1 MLQKALI
8 LFFVVASVAG
18 SVGCGS
24 TSNHFVYAT
33 IPAASQII
41 AYREDPNSG
50 VLTQISGSP
59 YAVGEGAISLVL
71 HPSGKFFYVANPGL
85 GGTAEDD
92 ISLFTI
98 ASDGTLKEVTPRTPL
113 GSSASQPQRLVMDPG
128 GAFLYVMNASGLGG
142 PGSISVFSIDS
153 GSGALAQLPNSPFPI
168 GLPPLNMQ
176 LSPSGGFLFVSV
188 AGGSAGTNNGSVAAF
203 SVNGGALTL
212 VGLTSTDGINP
223 YGLAINSAGTYL
235 YAANYGSNSISVFTI
250 SSAGSLAPVQGSP
263 IAAGYSAPVAMIF
276 DPSGKYLYVANQV
289 SNNVAAYSISSS
301 GLPAA
306 LTTSTTTNA
315 FGTES
320 SPSFLAAEPSGK
332 YLFVGNQ
339 GGSAGI
345 QVFSVSNGS
354 LTALST
360 YGVGNTPS
368 SIAILK

>member
-1 MLQKALI
+1 MLRKALVP
-8 LFFVVASVAG
+8 FFVVASMAACL
-18 SVGCGS
+18 GCGS

-59 YAVGEGAISLVL
+59 YSVGEGAISLVL
-71 HPSGKFFYVANPGL
+71 HPSGKFLYVANPGL
-85 GGTAEDD
+85 GGTIEDD

-98 ASDGTLKEVTPRTPL
+98 ASDGTLKEVTPRAPL
-113 GSSASQPQRLVMDPG
+113 GSGASQPKLLVMDPAG
-128 GAFLYVMNASGLGG
+128 SFLYVMNA
-142 PGSISVFSIDS
+142 GSSNISVFSIDS
-153 GSGALAQLPNSPFPI
+153 GSGALTQITNSPSSI
-168 GLPPLNMQ
+168 GLTPLNMQ
-176 LSPSGGFLFVSV
+176 LSPSGSFLFVSV
-188 AGGSAGTNNGSVAAF
+188 AGGTAGTNDGSVAAY
-203 SVNGGALTL
+203 SVNGGALSL
-212 VGLTSTDGINP
+212 LGVTSTGGVNP
-223 YGLAINSAGTYL
+223 YGLAIDPSGTYL

-250 SSAGSLAPVQGSP
+250 GSSGSLAEVQGSP
-263 IAAGYSAPVAMIF
+263 IAAGYSGPITMTF

-289 SNNVAAYSISSS
+289 SNNVAAYSITSA

-320 SPSFLAAEPSGK
+320 SPSFLVAEPSGK

-339 GGSAGI
+339 GASAGI
-345 QVFSVSNGS
+345 QEFSVSNGS

-368 SIAILK
+368 SIAVLK